1 VLTGNEKIVTTGHV
15 AGIAVRNPQMVA
27 IDCPFL
33 SSSGGDPV
41 AGMPNSGSISG
52 RTSFEPHHGKGP
64 TGWHIDLKPSQAA
77 GRRFGSQARRTL
89 STLRPTPQ
97 RIHEQLDDMH
107 QAGLS

>member
-52 RTSFEPHHGKGP
+52 RTSFEPRHGNGP
-64 TGWHIDLKPSQAA
+64 TGWHIDLRPSQAKRPA
-77 GRRFGSQARRTL
+77 GGSGARLVGPSQRYDQRRSA
-89 STLRPTPQ
+89 S
-97 RIHEQLDDMH
+97 MNN
-107 QAGLS
+107 